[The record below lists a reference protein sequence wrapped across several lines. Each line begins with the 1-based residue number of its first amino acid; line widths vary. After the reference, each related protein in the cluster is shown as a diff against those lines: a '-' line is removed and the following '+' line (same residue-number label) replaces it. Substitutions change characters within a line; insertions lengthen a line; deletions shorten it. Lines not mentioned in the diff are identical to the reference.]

1 MTNINEI
8 KARAIAEIQKEEFQE
23 KVQKCK
29 ERLKRPWY
37 TRIFPWKLTIKI
49 ERK

>member
-1 MTNINEI
+1 MIDINDI
-8 KARAIAEIQKEEFQE
+8 KTAAVAELRKEKFQE
-23 KVQKCK
+23 EVQKCK